1 MINDIVIIVIKRT
14 NGIVFIWFVRT
25 YIEFFFMKIWN
36 IVQNSNI
43 MNCVFFIG
51 EYDQNLCP
59 MSSSNC
65 ELCPLRLPSC
75 VGKSDGNHSFIGHL
89 WEPLFIT
96 CYKNRTIMISKCL
109 HGYFHPVNNVC
120 QSKIGHGMYKYWNF
134 DIKVLHRK
142 HRFYS

>member
-1 MINDIVIIVIKRT
+1 MICEDIYR
-14 NGIVFIWFVRT
+14 G
-25 YIEFFFMKIWN
+25 FFMKIWN
-36 IVQNSNI
+36 IVQNLNI

-134 DIKVLHRK
+134 DIKVFHRK

>member
-1 MINDIVIIVIKRT
+1 
-14 NGIVFIWFVRT
+14 
-25 YIEFFFMKIWN
+25 
-36 IVQNSNI
+36 
-43 MNCVFFIG
+43 MNCIGFFVG
-51 EYDQNLCP
+51 EYNQNLCP
-59 MSSSNC
+59 VSSSSC

-120 QSKIGHGMYKYWNF
+120 QSKIGHGMYYLNF
-134 DIKVLHRK
+134 DIPQFL
-142 HRFYS
+142 

>member
-1 MINDIVIIVIKRT
+1 
-14 NGIVFIWFVRT
+14 
-25 YIEFFFMKIWN
+25 
-36 IVQNSNI
+36 

-134 DIKVLHRK
+134 DIKVIHRK